1 MSKYIN
7 LSEIVDCQ
15 DHTEVGIDNIISSEY
30 DMEDFSNG
38 YDEVLSYELIN
49 PYIKPNE
56 YRCECGACVCLLDE
70 KDDCECEDM
79 GDCNCGIYNKEQI
92 ELSRAT
98 LEYIQIKQ
106 EKDVKNEL
114 NSVFIK
120 DIVKII
126 DSYITKSITPRTILL
141 ENQYYFKEEERYTP
155 NLYIYPSLNSNDI
168 NLGFDIDHNI
178 WYYMDVKN
186 WIRDTEYTI
195 DRKKKVPLLL
205 RNNLIV
211 NDDVN
216 CLIINRFYND

>member
-1 MSKYIN
+1 
-7 LSEIVDCQ
+7 
-15 DHTEVGIDNIISSEY
+15 
-30 DMEDFSNG
+30 MEDFSNG
-38 YDEVLSYELIN
+38 YDEVLSYELIT

-79 GDCNCGIYNKEQI
+79 IYCECGIYNKEQI
-92 ELSRAT
+92 ELSRAS

-114 NSVFIK
+114 NSIFIP

-141 ENQYYFKEEERYTP
+141 ENQYYFKEEETYTP
-155 NLYIYPSLNSNDI
+155 NLYIYPSLNDIDI

-178 WYYMDVKN
+178 WYYMDVHH
-186 WIRDTEYTI
+186 RGLLGVEYEI
-195 DRKKKVPLLL
+195 NRKKKVPLSL
-205 RNNLIV
+205 RINLIT
-211 NDDVN
+211 NEDVN